1 VCLMTILSLPA
12 NLVNSKTLSTF
23 FFSSSVGVKRESCC
37 KCLDWWRQGVTKPKI
52 YPVQPESFL
61 EGMKTYPAVELSFE
75 MIYNSIISLQNWKF
89 PSNSSN
95 TVKSKVIRA
104 YLQAIGFSLQLIPT
118 LCEDLLGGIHAS
130 KSLGFP
136 SILSNFKS
144 INVEMNSFQTM
155 PMHMCFLGIEKSLIF
170 LTST

>member
-1 VCLMTILSLPA
+1 MVP
-12 NLVNSKTLSTF
+12 K
-23 FFSSSVGVKRESCC
+23 
-37 KCLDWWRQGVTKPKI
+37 LDV
-52 YPVQPESFL
+52 S
-61 EGMKTYPAVELSFE
+61 
-75 MIYNSIISLQNWKF
+75 
-89 PSNSSN
+89 SNSSN

-118 LCEDLLGGIHAS
+118 LCEDLIGGIHAS

-155 PMHMCFLGIEKSLIF
+155 PMHMCFLGIEESLIF
-170 LTST
+170 LTSTFANRRDRQQNAAWHKLINAMQKSHETIN